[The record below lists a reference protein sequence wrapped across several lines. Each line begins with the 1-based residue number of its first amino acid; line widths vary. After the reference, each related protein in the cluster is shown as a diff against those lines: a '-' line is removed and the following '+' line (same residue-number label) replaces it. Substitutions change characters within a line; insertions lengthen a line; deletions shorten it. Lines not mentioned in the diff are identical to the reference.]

1 MSISYPNLPGIEVA
15 INDGGLIL
23 PEDGT
28 TESVLLIAPCTKV
41 DAPTEPALIRQSP
54 DGITYFGDYTD
65 KNGVVNPIMAGWK
78 ASFEGG
84 SRRTYLMAVNGE
96 GADAAAKTKSA
107 FLKLHELFFG
117 ILADFT
123 VDNVVIKDY
132 YADVETGALIASDF
146 PTPEDQESFP
156 NVAGVMKY
164 AYKVGSA
171 AISLPVTITTGTADS
186 FTLND
191 GSADETFTL
200 TAKVYDGTTGKTL
213 EDLAAALQTVIVA
226 QTGFENFKV
235 VAEGNII
242 SILGDKAFTYKAGAS
257 SDASAV
263 LKFTAGTVAAKT
275 RHEQGTLYVGNFAEL
290 LKDYCE
296 DQTINH
302 NTVKG
307 FIGTSAP
314 TTNSLTDV
322 KAHVDRLVALNNEY
336 SGHVSV
342 VAGPELAYNIP
353 GKSSVYYTN
362 GVVTYAALISTLK
375 PESAPTNKLVG
386 GVAGMN
392 YNLSLR
398 QLNALSGNKFVSFRL
413 KNGSIAVT
421 DGITTAPNI
430 VVGGVVNKS
439 DYTRL
444 STLRITHAAINLVR
458 EVADPFV
465 GEPNGLPQRNALNSA
480 INAGLKA
487 MQSAGAIVDFRFS
500 VIQDRSASVLGQ
512 SKVSLIL
519 VPAFENQKISVD
531 VSLRP
536 SLDN

>member
-1 MSISYPNLPGIEVA
+1 MSISYPNLPGIEVTV
-15 INDGGLIL
+15 NDGGLIL
-23 PEDGT
+23 PQDGT
-28 TESVLLIAPCTKV
+28 TESVLVIAPCTKA
-41 DAPTEPALIRQSP
+41 DAPTEPVLARQSA
-54 DGITYFGDYTD
+54 DGVAYFGDYTD

-84 SRRTYLMAVNGE
+84 SRNTSLLALNGE

-107 FLKLHELFFG
+107 FLKMHELFFG
-117 ILADFT
+117 ILADYT

-132 YADVETGALIASDF
+132 FADVETGALVASDF
-146 PTPEDQESFP
+146 TNPEDQESFP

-164 AYKVGSA
+164 AYKVS
-171 AISLPVTITTGTADS
+171 SVTLTYPITIATGTADS
-186 FTLND
+186 FVVNSGTDTTL
-191 GSADETFTL
+191 TL
-200 TAKVYDGTTGKTL
+200 TAKSYDGTSGKTFD
-213 EDLAAALQTVIVA
+213 DLATDMQTAIVA
-226 QTGFENFKV
+226 KTGLENFKV
-235 VAEGNII
+235 IVEGGKLSII
-242 SILGDKAFTYKAGAS
+242 GDKAFTYKAGTAG
-257 SDASAV
+257 DASTV
-263 LKFTAGTVAAKT
+263 LKITAGTVGTKA
-275 RHEQGTLYVGNFAEL
+275 RHDEGTLYVGNFAEL

-322 KAHVDRLVALNNEY
+322 KANVDRLVALNNEY

-342 VAGPELAYNIP
+342 VAGPELAYNVP
-353 GKSSVYYTN
+353 GKSGVYYAN
-362 GVVTYAALISTLK
+362 GVVTYVALVSTLK
-375 PESAPTNKLVG
+375 AESATTNKVVG

-398 QLNALSGNKFVSFRL
+398 QLNALSGNKFVSFRV
-413 KNGSIAVT
+413 KNGAISVT
-421 DGITTAPNI
+421 DGITTAPDI
-430 VVGGVVNKS
+430 IVGGVINKS

-458 EVADPFV
+458 EIADPYV
-465 GEPNGLPQRNALNSA
+465 GEPNGLPQRNSLNA
-480 INAGLKA
+480 AVNAGLKA
-487 MQSAGAIVDFRFS
+487 MQSAGAIIDFRFS
-500 VIQDRSASVLGQ
+500 ITQDRTSTVLGQ
-512 SKVSLIL
+512 SKISLIL
-519 VPAFENQKISVD
+519 VPAFENRKISVD